1 MHVGVT
7 ILRLQEGLDCSE
19 ILADIDEL
27 ILNKLPKDQS
37 SSHQAYE
44 WSVTSNGS
52 NFSPN
57 PDSSNGNFSNNSSCI
72 NQQKLEFYFQKT
84 TWMLLEKIRHTI
96 QVNEDG
102 L

>member
-1 MHVGVT
+1 MNVGVT

-19 ILADIDEL
+19 ILADIDDL
-27 ILNKLPKDQS
+27 ILNKLSKDQS

-57 PDSSNGNFSNNSSCI
+57 PDSSNGNFKNNSRVASSTSK
-72 NQQKLEFYFQKT
+72 NLYFYFQKT
-84 TWMLLEKIRHTI
+84 T
-96 QVNEDG
+96 
-102 L
+102 

>member
-1 MHVGVT
+1 MNVGVS

-19 ILADIDEL
+19 ILADIDDL

-44 WSVTSNGS
+44 WSITSNSS

-57 PDSSNGNFSNNSSCI
+57 PDSSNGIFQIILDLHQSANIFSFFFRK
-72 NQQKLEFYFQKT
+72 QRE
-84 TWMLLEKIRHTI
+84 
-96 QVNEDG
+96 
-102 L
+102 